1 LLRRYLCLENVG
13 GANTV
18 LQLYS
23 KGCGEK
29 LDSPLLHFVQFL
41 LKTVERDAAP
51 LFSMLRTKYAVSIAR
66 DPNLEQY
73 LNKIGEVYFD
83 IKAPQGMLATLTGM
97 LG

>member
-1 LLRRYLCLENVG
+1 MG

-18 LQLYS
+18 LQLYC

-29 LDSPLLHFVQFL
+29 NLDTPLIHFVRFL

-51 LFSMLRTKYAVSIAR
+51 LFSMLRNKYATSIAR
-66 DPNLEQY
+66 DPNFDQY

-83 IKAPQGMLATLTGM
+83 IKAAQGMLAMLTG
-97 LG
+97 LL